1 MNSSTFFTLNSTDN
15 RANIR
20 ISGAAALAV
29 LQLLLNFIPSIILNS
44 LIVAS
49 YRHCR
54 HLRTPYNFLYVC
66 FSGLSIFSNI
76 ILAILGT
83 IGHPTALRRGVC
95 LYTHLE
101 IKSQHILVYTLPPLT
116 IALINIVQCYVIL
129 YGTSKLS
136 FKKVVFL
143 MVAVWSYGVLASLTG
158 VVGYLYTVT
167 QPCDTSGFTQSQHGS
182 RIRIGVV
189 FNSLDVLLIDIPC
202 FFVIVIT
209 TITSCGCYFKK
220 AQQSTVNMQRRM
232 LLLPILMIGLFV
244 LTSFLSRLLLPLIPI
259 LGHTVN
265 FLLLPITATVIT
277 LISQFNSFLFAAL
290 LIGLNKNF
298 REGIKTMLKDTRMKI
313 CGERTPSGQDIDD
326 IPTVPVVYSNSNLNS

>member
-29 LQLLLNFIPSIILNS
+29 LQLFLNFIPSIILNS

-83 IGHPTALRRGVC
+83 IVHPIALRRGVC
-95 LYTHLE
+95 LYTHIE
-101 IKSQHILVYTLPPLT
+101 VKSQHVLVFTLPPLT

-129 YGTSKLS
+129 HGTSKLS

-158 VVGYLYTVT
+158 VVGYLYTVS
-167 QPCDTSGFTQSQHGS
+167 QPCDTAGLTQSQLGG
-182 RIRIGVV
+182 RIRNGFV

-202 FFVIVIT
+202 FFIIVIT

-220 AQQSTVNMQRRM
+220 AQRSTVNMQRRM

-244 LTSFLSRLLLPLIPI
+244 LTSLLSRLLIPLIPI
-259 LGHTVN
+259 LGHMVN
-265 FLLLPITATVIT
+265 FLLLPISATVIR

-313 CGERTPSGQDIDD
+313 CGERTPSGQDD